1 MIKKVKI
8 LLADDHLILRNGIK
22 LMLSQQ
28 KSFLP
33 ITEEAENGEEAL
45 ELALKNS
52 YDIILLDINM
62 PKLDG
67 ITVTKKLIK
76 ENIQTPILAL
86 TMHKEDYIIRQMIS
100 AGVTGYIL
108 KNTGIDELTK
118 AIVKVMASEPYYCNE
133 ASQSLIKRRYKKS
146 KINSPV
152 HVNIDLNN
160 ILSDREKQVMM
171 LVVKEYSSPQIA
183 KELNISKRTVDG
195 HRNKIFGKLKIKNAA
210 GLVKFAI
217 ENNIK

>member
-1 MIKKVKI
+1 MIKKLNI

-28 KSFLP
+28 KYFLP
-33 ITEEAENGEEAL
+33 VIEEAENGEEAYNM
-45 ELALKNS
+45 ALKNT

-62 PKLDG
+62 PKMDG
-67 ITVTKKLIK
+67 IKVAQNLLKQNVT
-76 ENIQTPILAL
+76 TPILAL
-86 TMHKEDYIIRQMIS
+86 TMHKEDYIVKQMIS
-100 AGVTGYIL
+100 AGAMGYIL
-108 KNTGIDELTK
+108 KNAGIEELAK
-118 AIVKVMASEPYYCNE
+118 AIITVASKEPYYCNE
-133 ASQSLIKRRYKKS
+133 ASQSLIKRKGS
-146 KINSPV
+146 KIPKREPISIG
-152 HVNIDLNN
+152 IDIDN
-160 ILSDREKQVMM
+160 ILSDREKQVMR